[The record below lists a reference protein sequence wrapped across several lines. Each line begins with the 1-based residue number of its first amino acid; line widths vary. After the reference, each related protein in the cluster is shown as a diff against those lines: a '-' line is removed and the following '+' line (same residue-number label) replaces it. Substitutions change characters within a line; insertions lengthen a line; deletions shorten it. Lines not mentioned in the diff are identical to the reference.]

1 MAELFKKILVA
12 NRGEIA
18 LRVIRACR
26 ELGIESVAVHS
37 TIDADALHVKFA
49 DQAVCIGPPPAK
61 QSYLHIPAIISAAE
75 ITGADAIHPGY
86 GFLSENADFAEV
98 CQKCGIAFIGPTPSQ
113 MRTMGAKIS
122 ARTAMAAAGV
132 PLLPG
137 TGLLES
143 HEQALRA
150 ADQIGYPVIIKASAG
165 GGGRGMKIVR
175 SRDALPTQLHMARS
189 EALAAFGSGDVYLER
204 YVEAPRHIEVQ
215 VIADRHGHV
224 AAIGERECS
233 IQRRHQKLVEE
244 APSAALTEGA
254 RQELL
259 ALCAKAIG
267 SVGYTNVGTM
277 EFLMEEP
284 DWAGPGGG
292 APRFY
297 FMEMN
302 TRIQVEHTV
311 TEMVAGLDL
320 VREQIRLAAG
330 RPLSG
335 AFTDMTRFQP
345 RGHAIEC
352 RINAEDPETFAPS
365 PGRITGLNLPGG
377 LGVRVDTHIHEGYV
391 VPPNY
396 DSLLA
401 KLIVHAE
408 DRESARRR
416 MRRALQEFV
425 VEGIRTNLDFHR
437 RLMDHPDFIEAR
449 LDTHFLERFPTARP
463 RDGSY

>member
-1 MAELFKKILVA
+1 MAMFKRVLVA

-26 ELGIESVAVHS
+26 ELGVETVAVHS
-37 TIDADALHVKFA
+37 TVDTEALHVKFA
-49 DQAVCIGPPPAK
+49 DQAVCIGPAPAK
-61 QSYLHIPAIISAAE
+61 HSYLHIPAIISAAE

-86 GFLSENADFAEV
+86 GFLSENADFAEI
-98 CQKCGIAFIGPTPSQ
+98 CRRCGLAFIGPTPEL
-113 MRTMGAKIS
+113 MKLMGGKIS
-122 ARTAMAAAGV
+122 ARKAMTAAGV
-132 PLLPG
+132 PILPG
-137 TGLLES
+137 TGLLETD
-143 HEQALRA
+143 EQAIEA
-150 ADQIGYPVIIKASAG
+150 AAKIGFPIIIKASAG

-175 SRDALPTQLHMARS
+175 DPNALIGQLHTARS
-189 EALAAFGSGDVYLER
+189 EAQAGFGSPDVYLER

-215 VIADRHGHV
+215 VIADNYGTV

-244 APSAALTEGA
+244 APSIALSEPQRT
-254 RQELL
+254 ELL
-259 ALCAKAIG
+259 ALCAKAV
-267 SVGYTNVGTM
+267 SEVGYTNVGTM
-277 EFLMEEP
+277 EFLLDDP
-284 DWAGPGGG
+284 ALTGGEG
-292 APRFY
+292 EARFY

-320 VREQIRLAAG
+320 VREQIKLAAG
-330 RPLSG
+330 EKLSS
-335 AFTDMTRFQP
+335 AFTNPQRFRP

-352 RINAEDPETFAPS
+352 RINAEDPNTFAPS
-365 PGRITGLNLPGG
+365 PGKITGLNLPGG
-377 LGVRVDTHIHEGYV
+377 LGVRVDTHIYDGYV

-416 MRRALQEFV
+416 LRRALQEFV
-425 VEGIRTNLDFHR
+425 VEGIKTNLEFHR
-437 RLMDHPDFIEAR
+437 RLVDHPDFIDGR
-449 LDTHFLERFPTARP
+449 LDTHFLERLASGGRP
-463 RDGSY
+463 H